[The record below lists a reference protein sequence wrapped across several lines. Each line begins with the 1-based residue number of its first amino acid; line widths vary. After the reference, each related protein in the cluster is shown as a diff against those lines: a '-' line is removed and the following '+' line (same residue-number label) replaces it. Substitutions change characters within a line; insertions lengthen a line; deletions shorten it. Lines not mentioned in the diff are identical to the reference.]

1 MLEKD
6 VSALGSDREFEW
18 DAFISHASE
27 DKDAFVRELAY
38 ELTEQGLRVWYDEF
52 VLTVGDS
59 IRRSI
64 DKGLTNSRYGIVVLS
79 PNFFAKGWPQ
89 EELDGLATRDYQ
101 GPKVILPVWLD
112 VELEEVK
119 RYSLPL
125 AGRYAAKA
133 INGIESVISELLN
146 VLKPAARTG
155 MSRRDE
161 DRYLG
166 QLGDFR

>member
-1 MLEKD
+1 MKD
-6 VSALGSDREFEW
+6 TNVSAKSLEDEFEW
-18 DAFISHASE
+18 DAFVSHASE
-27 DKDAFVRELAY
+27 DKDVFVRELAHK
-38 ELTEQGLRVWYDEF
+38 LAEQNLRVWYDEF

-64 DKGLTNSRYGIVVLS
+64 DTGLANSRYGIVVLS

-89 EELDGLATRDYQ
+89 EELDGLASRDYQ
-101 GPKVILPVWLD
+101 GAKVILPVWLD

-119 RYSLPL
+119 RSSPLL

-133 INGIESVISELLN
+133 SNGIERVISELLK
-146 VLKPAARTG
+146 VLKPAAWAG
-155 MSRRDE
+155 MSRRDG
-161 DRYLG
+161 DRYLS